1 MIKIIPAID
10 LLGGRCVRLTKGD
23 YATKKEYSDDSAF
36 VARKFCEA
44 GLRWIHVVDL
54 DGAKADFPANLDSVR
69 RISDV
74 IKAHLAQEGCIE
86 PESSI
91 EPGGCIEPECCI
103 AREGCIVPE
112 GGIEFGGGVKN
123 RAALEAA
130 FSAGAASV
138 ICGSVAVSEPETYA
152 EWLKAYGGGRIVLG
166 ADVRDGFVSV
176 KGWTEESRLT
186 CAGLVE
192 RFLPYGLKRVIVTDI
207 SKDGGLCGVDADFYS
222 RFQKRFPSVEVTVSG
237 GISSMADIEALDA
250 AGLKSV
256 IVGKA
261 YYEGRITLEEMASKS
276 K

>member
-10 LLGGRCVRLTKGD
+10 LLGGQCVRLTKGD
-23 YATKKEYSDDSAF
+23 YVTKKEYSDDPVL
-36 VARKFCEA
+36 VARRFCEA

-54 DGAKADFPANLDSVR
+54 DGAKADFPANLDSLC
-69 RISDV
+69 RIDS
-74 IKAHLAQEGCIE
+74 
-86 PESSI
+86 
-91 EPGGCIEPECCI
+91 
-103 AREGCIVPE
+103 E
-112 GGIEFGGGVKN
+112 GGIEFGGGVKSI
-123 RAALEAA
+123 AALEAA
-130 FSAGAASV
+130 FSAGASSV
-138 ICGSVAVSEPETYA
+138 ICGSIAVSEPETFA

-186 CAGLVE
+186 CAELVE

-207 SKDGGLCGVDADFYS
+207 SKDGGLCGVDVDFYS
-222 RFQKRFPSVEVTVSG
+222 RLQKRFPSVEVTVSG

-276 K
+276 R